1 LIVGNACSN
10 DGIREKMDLVKANLQ
25 QGNQPYSM
33 HLEFSYGIVNYEGD
47 SDADEESLIQLA
59 DQRMYAVKDTKNQ
72 KK

>member
-1 LIVGNACSN
+1 MIVGNACSN